1 LKAYRVDGKRALV
14 IDSNVVLNWLFFKDP
29 LTMALVERL
38 LLTHRW
44 VCTQWMQREA
54 QRVAT
59 LPLMAKYASSEAISA
74 LAQGFADHAAI
85 IEHSTVSPM
94 RCRDA
99 DDQAF
104 LDLAA
109 HTQAPLLL
117 TLDRDLLKLRKRA
130 ATLGLNIV
138 QPKTLSS

>member
-1 LKAYRVDGKRALV
+1 VGASVNLAPALV
-14 IDSNVVLNWLFFKDP
+14 IDSNVVLNWLFFKDAP
-29 LTMALVERL
+29 TIAVIERL
-38 LLTHRW
+38 LLSHHW
-44 VCTQWMQREA
+44 VCTEWMQREA

-59 LPLMAKYASSEAISA
+59 LPQMTKYASIEAIAA
-74 LAQGFADHAAI
+74 LPQGFTEHAI
-85 IEHSTVSPM
+85 LITHTTVSPM
-94 RCRDA
+94 RCRDV

-130 ATLGLNIV
+130 ATFGLTIV
-138 QPKTLSS
+138 QPFKITL